1 MANLEAMGVPGLY
14 VATVEFVDAAE
25 TQARAIGC
33 NPPAVF
39 VEHPIQDRTDE
50 EMEEIARS
58 ACEEIVAKLT
68 RTPSGGS
75 EGAGNS

>member
-1 MANLEAMGVPGLY
+1 MANLEGMGIPGLY

-25 TQARAIGC
+25 AQARAIGC

-50 EMEEIARS
+50 EMEEIARA
-58 ACEEIVAKLT
+58 ACDEIVAKLT
-68 RTPSGGS
+68 RTPSGS
-75 EGAGNS
+75 TENS